1 MKLPLPEK
9 IPVSEIC
16 RGMGLPSH
24 AEPDEA
30 TLALAEKAAALV
42 LESAQPRMIWRQLP
56 LAWDGDSPRIAA
68 ERWRDA
74 TSGCIWPGVTAAS
87 CWLLRWDR
95 GRICCCA
102 ACRPGGWI
110 SRWRRTPRQAC

>member
-68 ERWRDA
+68 ELPLENGA
-74 TSGCIWPGVTAAS
+74 TLRLAAAPGE
-87 CWLLRWDR
+87 
-95 GRICCCA
+95 
-102 ACRPGGWI
+102 GGWRFT
-110 SRWRRTPRQAC
+110 RWQLDAPWQPDTSLDVWDGL